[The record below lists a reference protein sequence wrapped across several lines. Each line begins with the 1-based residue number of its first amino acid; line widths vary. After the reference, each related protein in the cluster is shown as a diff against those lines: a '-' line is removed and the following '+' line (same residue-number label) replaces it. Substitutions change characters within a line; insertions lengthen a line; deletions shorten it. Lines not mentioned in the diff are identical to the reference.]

1 MQTTLFN
8 GNQDS
13 LTLHLR
19 ITKKCNADCS
29 YCSSFED
36 KFAKPMT
43 LQDLEISL
51 DFIKKLILEKGLG
64 GKRKYLTVQYVGGEV
79 LVVSSDYLKEFTSIV
94 KNKFTDIFEQVS
106 DGVQSNLIGSKEKV
120 ENLFEIFDGNVGT
133 SFDNHT
139 TQRTIKKNDQAYKK
153 IFFQNFSNVKR
164 KFGVNL
170 PGIIVIDKK
179 MYPHA
184 EAEMNIANKNKSSL
198 TLRPAF
204 NGGSPIESI
213 SEKELSQLYDQLFD
227 TWFLKQDIMVEPFF
241 SLLQK
246 RINSKKNEIKK
257 LISIS
262 GCPFQHNCATSSINL
277 EPDGTLYVCLDM
289 ADSKNY
295 PIGNAIKNEL
305 NEEVFNLLLE
315 RSKKLSN
322 DCVKCDYFNECQGGC
337 MNEAIEHTGDVF
349 GKTHYCGT
357 WKTVFGKIDNAIQT
371 HGISNIEKWIERI
384 TP

>member
-1 MQTTLFN
+1 MPINLFN
-8 GNQDS
+8 ANQDS

-29 YCSSFED
+29 YCSSYED
-36 KFAKPMT
+36 KSSKPMT
-43 LQDLEISL
+43 LEDLSSSL
-51 DFIKKLILEKGLG
+51 DFIKQLILEKGLG

-79 LVVSSDYLKEFTSIV
+79 LVVDPEYLKQFTVIV
-94 KNKFTDIFEQVS
+94 KNKFENVFDQVS
-106 DGVQSNLIGSKEKV
+106 DGVQSNLIGSKTKV
-120 ENLFEIFDGNVGT
+120 ENLFEIFDGHVGT

-153 IFFQNFSNVKR
+153 IFFQNFSNIKR

-179 MYPHA
+179 MYPYA
-184 EAEMNIANKNKSSL
+184 EEEMKIATKNKSNL

-204 NGGSPIESI
+204 NGGSPIDSI
-213 SEKELSQLYDQLFD
+213 SEKELSPLYDKLFD

-246 RINSKKNEIKK
+246 RINTKKNDFKK

-295 PIGNAIKNEL
+295 PIGNAVKKEL
-305 NEEVFNLLLE
+305 NEEVFNMLLQ
-315 RSKKLSN
+315 RSEKLN
-322 DCVKCDYFNECQGGC
+322 QDCIKCDYFNECQGGC
-337 MNEAIEHTGDVF
+337 MNEAIEYTGDVF
-349 GKTHYCGT
+349 GKTQYCGT
-357 WKTVFGKIDNAIQT
+357 WKTIFRKIDKAIDE
-371 HGISNIEKWIERI
+371 HGLLIIEKWIKRI
-384 TP
+384 GS